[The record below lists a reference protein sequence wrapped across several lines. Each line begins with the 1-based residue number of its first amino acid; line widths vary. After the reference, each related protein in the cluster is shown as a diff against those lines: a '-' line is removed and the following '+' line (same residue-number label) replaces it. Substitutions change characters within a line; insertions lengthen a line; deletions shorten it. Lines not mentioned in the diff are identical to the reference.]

1 MSFLLLTVEQ
11 VETLHDLVLNLG
23 ELPGRTRDKSLDG
36 ALARVD
42 NRILYGMI
50 EDVFDLAAAYAEAI
64 AQGNCFNDAN
74 KRTAYRTV
82 IVCLKL
88 NGVVLTH
95 DTEDT
100 GRQIIRLAQGQIG
113 AGALVEWLRARA
125 G

>member
-11 VETLHDLVLNLG
+11 VETLHDLVLNPG
-23 ELPGRTRDKSLDG
+23 ELPGRARNESLEG

-50 EDVFDLAAAYAEAI
+50 EDVLDLAAAYAEAI
-64 AQGNCFNDAN
+64 ARGHCFNDAN
-74 KRTAYRTV
+74 KRTAYRTM

-95 DTEDT
+95 QT
-100 GRQIIRLAQGQIG
+100 GDAGQQIIHLAQGQID
-113 AGALVEWLRARA
+113 AGAIADWLRARR